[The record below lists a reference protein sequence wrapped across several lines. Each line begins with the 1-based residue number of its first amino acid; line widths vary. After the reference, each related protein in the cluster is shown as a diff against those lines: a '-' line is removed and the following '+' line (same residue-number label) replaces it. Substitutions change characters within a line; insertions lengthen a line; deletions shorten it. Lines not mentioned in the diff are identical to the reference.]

1 MNTHAGRGPD
11 HPLDRVIW
19 NALTSRHADL
29 AVGGALARRYP
40 ARIGP
45 LAAVRE
51 ESPEAFA
58 ALADLVPPGDRAGL
72 LSLAPLPA
80 FPPFVVRFT
89 DAIDQMIL
97 AGPPGTAPAT
107 AFEPLGPSD
116 VPEMKALAD
125 LTRPGPFSHDTHEL
139 GNYLGLRVAGELVAM
154 AGFRMHLDGFR
165 EISAVCVHPG
175 HRGRGHAAALVV
187 TLAGIIRAAGET
199 PFLHVLSS
207 NAPAI
212 PLYLKLGFTLRRTL
226 RFTLLERS

>member
-1 MNTHAGRGPD
+1 MAD
-11 HPLDRVIW
+11 AFASHPLDRVIW
-19 NALTSRHADL
+19 NSLTSRHAGL
-29 AVGGALARRYP
+29 AEGGDLARRYP

-51 ESPEAFA
+51 ETPEAFA
-58 ALADLVPPGDRAGL
+58 ALAALAPAGDRVGL
-72 LSLAPLPA
+72 LSREPLALQPA
-80 FPPFVVRFT
+80 FSVAFT
-89 DAIDQMIL
+89 DAIDQMVL
-97 AGPPGTAPAT
+97 TGPVPAAT
-107 AFEPLGPSD
+107 EAAFDPLGPTD

-139 GNYLGLRVAGELVAM
+139 GSYLGLRAGGELIAM
-154 AGFRMHLDGFR
+154 AGYRMHLDGFR

-187 TLAGIIRAAGET
+187 ALARSIAAAGET

-212 PLYLKLGFTLRRTL
+212 PLYLKLGFALHRTL
-226 RFTLLERS
+226 RFTLLERR

>member
-1 MNTHAGRGPD
+1 MPDLHAS

-19 NALTSRHADL
+19 NALTSRHAGL
-29 AVGGALARRYP
+29 AEGGDLARRYP

-51 ESPEAFA
+51 ETPEAFA
-58 ALADLVPPGDRAGL
+58 ALAALAPPGDRVGL
-72 LSLAPLPA
+72 LSLAPLPPHPA
-80 FPPFVVRFT
+80 FSVAFT
-89 DAIDQMIL
+89 DAIDQMVL
-97 AGPPGTAPAT
+97 TAPDPSAAVA
-107 AFEPLGPSD
+107 AFDPLGPAD

-139 GNYLGLRVAGELVAM
+139 GSYLGLRAAGELIAM

-165 EISAVCVHPG
+165 EISAVCVHPA
-175 HRGRGHAAALVV
+175 HRGRGHAAALVA
-187 TLAGIIRAAGET
+187 TLARAIAEAGEA

-212 PLYLKLGFTLRRTL
+212 PLYLKMGFTLRRTL